1 MAERGGRPPLA
12 EERGQST
19 VEYALVLGAFL
30 AMAVAL
36 AALWRFL
43 GQGVAADIAARAAS
57 HVLGAGTVAALQDV
71 LLY

>member
-1 MAERGGRPPLA
+1 MAERDGRGALA

-36 AALWRFL
+36 AALWRLL
-43 GQGVAADIAARAAS
+43 GQGAGADIASRAAS
-57 HVLGAGTVAALQDV
+57 HGLGAGTVAALQDV

>member
-1 MAERGGRPPLA
+1 MAEREGCRALA

-43 GQGVAADIAARAAS
+43 GQGTGTDIAARVAS
-57 HVLGAGTVAALQDV
+57 HGLGAGTVAALQDV